1 MTGTLYVVDSNEHI
15 VVYIRVNEIR
25 RMYTVLN
32 FLATFNHESDA
43 WYQGY
48 YNTTDSELLE
58 DLAPISV
65 EDEDDLINLARIN
78 TILLKYV
85 GTNFDITTEDPK
97 AILTCAA
104 ELIAAHQN
112 VAVDCLKITLR
123 DPWNKDGLL
132 TLNRRRYNDLISGDN
147 VMIFELED
155 DSDYYDD
162 DLDNHEDDEL
172 EDDLDNHEEELEL

>member
-15 VVYIRVNEIR
+15 VVYIRVNDIR

-97 AILTCAA
+97 A
-104 ELIAAHQN
+104 
-112 VAVDCLKITLR
+112 
-123 DPWNKDGLL
+123 
-132 TLNRRRYNDLISGDN
+132 NRRTPKRRRRLFKNNSSRSVEQRRLINPKSTP
-147 VMIFELED
+147 I
-155 DSDYYDD
+155 
-162 DLDNHEDDEL
+162 
-172 EDDLDNHEEELEL
+172 